1 MTTAAHVFEKAK
13 TSPVALVL
21 IGLAT
26 IAALAASARI
36 QVPMVP
42 VPITFQTVV
51 VLMMPCLLGYR
62 MALGIL
68 AAYFMAGLLG
78 APVFASGAGP
88 AYFAGPTGGYLAGFA
103 AAVMLM
109 GAALEYRKTWSFA
122 ALAALMLVGHAVIL
136 LLGVIWLAYGLPGLG
151 LNKAVA
157 TGLIPFLS
165 GSMLKSVLAAGLVKS
180 IKTPG

>member
-1 MTTAAHVFEKAK
+1 MTTAANFFEKAK
-13 TSPVALVL
+13 TSPVAVFM

-51 VLMMPCLLGYR
+51 VLMMPFLLGYR

-68 AAYFMAGLLG
+68 AGYFMAGLMG

-109 GAALEYRKTWSFA
+109 GAALEYKPTWSFP
-122 ALAALMLVGHAVIL
+122 ALAALMLAGHAVIL
-136 LLGVIWLAYGLPGLG
+136 FLGALWLAYGVPALG
-151 LNKAVA
+151 AEKAA
-157 TGLIPFLS
+157 MTGVVPFLS
-165 GSMLKSVLAAGLVKS
+165 GSLLKSLLAAALVKS
-180 IKTPG
+180 IKI